1 MDYEERVLNGKDVF
15 KSFLMV
21 RISEAGERERGRVLG
36 GGIYREAQI
45 YLAGNPEVVKIHT
58 GVRSKQ

>member
-15 KSFLMV
+15 KSFFNGEDF
-21 RISEAGERERGRVLG
+21 RSWEREGGRVLG

-45 YLAGNPEVVKIHT
+45 YQLGTLNW
-58 GVRSKQ
+58 

>member
-21 RISEAGERERGRVLG
+21 RISEAGERERGRGLG
-36 GGIYREAQI
+36 GAFIEKHRYIWLGTQ
-45 YLAGNPEVVKIHT
+45 T
-58 GVRSKQ
+58 W

>member
-21 RISEAGERERGRVLG
+21 RISEAGQREGGRVFGGAFIETYRYIWLG
-36 GGIYREAQI
+36 T
-45 YLAGNPEVVKIHT
+45 LKW
-58 GVRSKQ
+58 

>member
-21 RISEAGERERGRVLG
+21 RISEAGERERGRGLG
-36 GGIYREAQI
+36 GAALLVPGRPRGDG
-45 YLAGNPEVVKIHT
+45 LT
-58 GVRSKQ
+58 GKRIQTK